1 MKTHIRYILICL
13 FSLSPI
19 ISGAETG
26 TIPHDFDA
34 MFNASPKKLEV
45 TNSNKTGTSTEDG
58 IVYTCT
64 GSKAEI
70 FLDLFNPEGSK
81 KMAINLKESGNFV
94 TTTVVS
100 SLQSVVI
107 SCGSQKEKSYIKV
120 YISTDGIN
128 WREPDNISYSTY
140 ITATF
145 AAGDYYVKIL
155 NSASSNNVSIFEI
168 RYTYI
173 DLSGCPNCFI
183 YKP

>member
-1 MKTHIRYILICL
+1 MKTYVRYTIICL
-13 FSLSPI
+13 FTLS
-19 ISGAETG
+19 SALCGAESRTVSQN
-26 TIPHDFDA
+26 FDD
-34 MFNASPKKLEV
+34 MYNASPRTLTV
-45 TNSNKTGTSTEDG
+45 TNTNTTGTTDFVS
-58 IVYTCT
+58 YTCNGT
-64 GSKAEI
+64 KAEI

-81 KMAINLKESGNFV
+81 KIAINLKESGNFV

-100 SLQSVVI
+100 SLESVVI

-120 YISTDGIN
+120 YISTDGIS
-128 WREPDNISYSTY
+128 WREPDNINYSSY

-155 NSASSNNVSIFEI
+155 NNASSNNVSIFEI
-168 RYTYI
+168 SYTYV